1 MKDRAGSRVLV
12 SLVERATNSVFY
24 QTILDRESLAG
35 TDFVDDLLEGYEV
48 FLTDSELASELKRL
62 ELKTVS
68 HTEISEL
75 RFRSVEDDYQ
85 PLLVPSN
92 SDLFCMLRI
101 GKPLSAFCMS
111 AQDEE
116 KMVLGEQDFD
126 RFVATG
132 AILKRVT
139 DEKPFKDG
147 VQHILFY
154 LPGNEWRADLYEHL
168 MDHLY
173 SRSWSPHLEKIE
185 SFLLGY
191 KDISPNWME
200 ECLEME
206 NQSSSG

>member
-1 MKDRAGSRVLV
+1 MKAKPDSRILV
-12 SLVERATNSVFY
+12 SLVERATNSVFF
-24 QTILDRESLAG
+24 QTILDRGSLAG

-85 PLLVPSN
+85 PLLVPSA

-101 GKPLSAFCMS
+101 GKPLSAFCM
-111 AQDEE
+111 AGADDE
-116 KMVLGEQDFD
+116 KMVLGGQDFD
-126 RFVATG
+126 RFVADGT
-132 AILKRVT
+132 ILKRVT
-139 DEKPFKDG
+139 DKKPFKGD

-168 MDHLY
+168 IDHLY
-173 SRSWSPHLEKIE
+173 SASWSPYLEKIQ

-200 ECLEME
+200 ECLEE
-206 NQSSSG
+206 VKNP